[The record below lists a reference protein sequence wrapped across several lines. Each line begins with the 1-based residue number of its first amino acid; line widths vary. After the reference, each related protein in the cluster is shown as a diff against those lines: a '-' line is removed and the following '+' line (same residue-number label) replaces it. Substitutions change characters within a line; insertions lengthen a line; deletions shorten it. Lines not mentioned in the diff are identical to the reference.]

1 MPSPR
6 DHPRCL
12 GWHREGECR
21 GCLWERECRLATW
34 RRENGPERRESAR
47 AGDETT

>member
-1 MPSPR
+1 MSRR

-21 GCLWERECRLATW
+21 GCLWERECRARTLLKGAMRDV
-34 RRENGPERRESAR
+34 RRS
-47 AGDETT
+47 